1 MQQSARDSIAHEEV
15 TAEDI
20 KEFDVFARESTRKW
34 VEISSLLFV
43 AVFGF
48 AYVVGQYI
56 VKTETHV
63 VGRTWLPVQFGA
75 SLASWAFVRY
85 LPFARRHP
93 VLVTAPFQTVVA
105 LAGGRLLSELGGLD
119 GPFFYGIYTLPAL
132 PMALSCDLR
141 ARVGITAVLIVSFLV
156 GYFAP
161 NPEYLNNP
169 YVHIPG
175 VYIFCSFFIAIAIG
189 HRIYNLTRDRFLFAL
204 RIEAQR
210 EALAQHNEV
219 LTEEVVAKSGAVAEL
234 SAQIETVR
242 VDERSD
248 LARTL
253 HDDIGQLIV
262 GARMEL
268 GNLELVLGGD
278 GNKNSNELAF
288 LYEIIE
294 SLSTSTRRIVGG
306 LREADS
312 TSLSESVDAIL
323 APIRKRAGVDI
334 QTRVCDELDVSL
346 PIREAICRTVQEGVT
361 NVLKHADA
369 RVVEIDVAAEGG
381 QVVAVVSDDG
391 HGFNEDRLASRES
404 HGFGLL
410 GVRERAEALGGY
422 VDVESGAAGTR
433 LSVRLPLPEGQV
445 ARNTVT

>member
-1 MQQSARDSIAHEEV
+1 MQRSARESVAHAEV
-15 TAEDI
+15 SPEDV
-20 KEFDVFARESTRKW
+20 EAFDAFARESTRKRA
-34 VEISSLLFV
+34 ETIGLMFV
-43 AVFGF
+43 GVFGVAF
-48 AYVVGQYI
+48 VVGQYV

-63 VGRTWLPVQFGA
+63 VERTWLPAQFAA
-75 SLASWAFVRY
+75 SLASCFFLRY
-85 LPFARRHP
+85 WSFSRRHP
-93 VLVTAPFQTVVA
+93 VAVAGFFQVIVA
-105 LAGGRLLSELGGLD
+105 CAGGRLLGELGGLD
-119 GPFFYGIYTLPAL
+119 GPSFYGLYTLPAL
-132 PMALSCDLR
+132 PMVLTCGLR
-141 ARVGITAVLIVSFLV
+141 ARIGITSALVFPFLF

-161 NPEYLNNP
+161 HPEYLQHP
-169 YVHIPG
+169 LIHIPV
-175 VYIFCSFFIAIAIG
+175 VYVISCFVIGIVIG
-189 HRIYNLTRDRFLFAL
+189 HWIYNLTRDRFLFAL

-210 EALAQHNEV
+210 AKLAEHNEA

-234 SAQIETVR
+234 SALIKTVR

-268 GNLELVLGGD
+268 SNLELVLGGS
-278 GNKNSNELAF
+278 GAKNSGELAF

-334 QTRVCDELDVSL
+334 RTRVSEDLDVSL

-361 NVLKHADA
+361 NVLKHANA
-369 RVVEIDVAAEGG
+369 CTVEIDVAAEGQ
-381 QVVAVVSDDG
+381 QVVATVSDDG
-391 HGFNEDRLASRES
+391 HGFSDSRLASRES

-410 GVRERAEALGGY
+410 GVRERAEALGGRIE
-422 VDVESGAAGTR
+422 VESGTTGTR
-433 LSVRLPLPEGQV
+433 LRVLLPLPDN
-445 ARNTVT
+445 ANAKSP

>member
-1 MQQSARDSIAHEEV
+1 MKKSARESIAHEEV
-15 TAEDI
+15 TDEDV

-43 AVFGF
+43 GVFGF

-63 VGRTWLPVQFGA
+63 VGRTWLPIQFGA
-75 SLASWAFVRY
+75 SLASWIFARY
-85 LPFARRHP
+85 LPLARRHP
-93 VLVTAPFQTVVA
+93 VLVTAPFQTIVA

-141 ARVGITAVLIVSFLV
+141 ARVGITAVLIFPFLT

-161 NPEYLNNP
+161 HPEYLDNP
-169 YVHIPG
+169 YVHIPA

-210 EALAQHNEV
+210 ETLAQHNEA

-268 GNLELVLGGD
+268 GNLELVLGEGD
-278 GNKNSNELAF
+278 KKSGELAF

-312 TSLSESVDAIL
+312 TSLRESVDAIL

-334 QTRVCDELDVSL
+334 QTRVSEDLDVSL

-369 RVVEIDVAAEGG
+369 SVVKINVAAEGD

-391 HGFNEDRLASRES
+391 HGFSEARLASRES

-410 GVRERAEALGGY
+410 GVRERAEALGGQ
-422 VDVESGAAGTR
+422 VEVESGASGTMLR
-433 LSVRLPLPEGQV
+433 VLLPLPQSVV
-445 ARNTVT
+445 AKSP

>member
-1 MQQSARDSIAHEEV
+1 MQRSARESTAHEEV
-15 TAEDI
+15 TDEDV
-20 KEFDVFARESTRKW
+20 EAFDVFARESTRKW

-43 AVFGF
+43 GVFGF

-75 SLASWAFVRY
+75 SLASWVFVRY
-85 LPFARRHP
+85 LPLARRHP
-93 VLVTAPFQTVVA
+93 VLVTAPFQTIVA

-132 PMALSCDLR
+132 PMALSCDMR
-141 ARVGITAVLIVSFLV
+141 ARIGITAVLIFPFLV

-161 NPEYLNNP
+161 HPEYLDNP
-169 YVHIPG
+169 YVHIPA

-189 HRIYNLTRDRFLFAL
+189 HRIYNLTRDRFLFAR

-210 EALAQHNEV
+210 EKLALHNEK
-219 LTEEVVAKSGAVAEL
+219 LSEEVVAKSGAVAEL
-234 SAQIETVR
+234 SAQIKTVR
-242 VDERSD
+242 VAERSD

-268 GNLELVLGGD
+268 SNLELVLADGGRKKSD
-278 GNKNSNELAF
+278 ELSF

-294 SLSTSTRRIVGG
+294 SLSASTRRIVGG
-306 LREADS
+306 LRDFDS
-312 TSLSESVDAIL
+312 TSLRESVDAIL

-334 QTRVCDELDVSL
+334 HTHVCDELDVSL
-346 PIREAICRTVQEGVT
+346 PTREAICRTVQEGVT
-361 NVLKHADA
+361 NVLKHAEA
-369 RVVEIDVAAEGG
+369 SVVNIDVVAEGE
-381 QVVAVVSDDG
+381 QIVTTVSDDG
-391 HGFNEDRLASRES
+391 RGFSEARLASRES

-410 GVRERAEALGGY
+410 GVRERAEALGGH
-422 VDVESGAAGTR
+422 VEVESEASGTTLR
-433 LSVRLPLPEGQV
+433 VFLPLSVVV
-445 ARNTVT
+445 AENP